1 MSTAW
6 DLAQVFAILAH
17 DLGEEPGVEATTA
30 KIVHLARQSVD
41 CDLAAVWHL
50 AHGEVRLDAATD
62 LRAASRISQVLA
74 ATRQG
79 PAWASLREHA
89 VVRLED
95 LTSDRRWP
103 RYRDLM
109 LAGASPLRAV
119 VAYPLQ
125 VADRD
130 IGALVLYSRSPS
142 FFTDELVSL
151 GSLFACH
158 AAIAL
163 DSAQSL
169 SGKDHLQVALAT
181 NRTIGMALG
190 ILMSEYKITQEAAFD
205 LLRAASQNLHRKL
218 HDIADEVVTTGV
230 LPEWVRRPAS

>member
-1 MSTAW
+1 MSTAL
-6 DLAQVFAILAH
+6 DLAQVFAIVAH
-17 DLGEEPGVEATTA
+17 DLGEQPGVEATTC
-30 KIVHLARQSVD
+30 KIVHLARQSVN
-41 CDLAAVWHL
+41 CDMAAVWHL

-62 LRAASRISQVLA
+62 LSMASRISKVLA

-79 PAWASLREHA
+79 PAWASLQQHA

-95 LTSDRRWP
+95 LHNEQRWP
-103 RYRDLM
+103 RYREMM
-109 LAGASPLRAV
+109 LAEASPLRAV

-125 VADRD
+125 VADRN
-130 IGALVLYSRSPS
+130 IGALVLYSQSPS

-190 ILMSEYKITQEAAFD
+190 ILMSEYKITKEAAFD
-205 LLRAASQNLHRKL
+205 MLRAASQNLHRKL
-218 HDIADEVVTTGV
+218 HDIAEEVVTTGV
-230 LPEWVRRPAS
+230 LPEWVGPPAS